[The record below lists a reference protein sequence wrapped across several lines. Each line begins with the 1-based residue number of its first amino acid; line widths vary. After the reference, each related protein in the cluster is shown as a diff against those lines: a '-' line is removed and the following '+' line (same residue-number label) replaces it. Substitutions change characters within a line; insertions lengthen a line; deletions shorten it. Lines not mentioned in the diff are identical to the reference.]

1 MRVRTTWGLCL
12 TLLFGCQNNRAP
24 IDPVGADAGA
34 RDAETA
40 KDAGFGDAAVAD
52 AQGGDGAVPDAGV
65 ELEDAAVPDAGTP
78 DAGADCIFGAPEPA
92 PRLDPRRGMP
102 AERLDRLTEC
112 LLDRP
117 ADADVLIDAFLA
129 EYRGYGGGAPYSA
142 AGEALLFFRGD
153 ATGLTVS
160 GSFDGWPEPG
170 IRTFSS
176 VAGTDLHVARIPIGR
191 GERHQYKLTRSGGGV
206 EWSTDPLNPWVV
218 WDGFDQMG
226 VGSFNNEIIGP
237 DHILSTSVIH
247 RFFVRDRDVFLQ
259 LPLAHFMSPPS
270 PLGVLYVSD
279 GNEMLTRAGMQ
290 AVVDQTIGAG
300 RASPVAVA
308 WVALPSQDVRRD
320 EYTYG
325 TPTANGDAYVAMLA
339 DEIAPV
345 VEAGLTLA
353 PMPENRGVGGASLG
367 GLISFHAAW
376 SRPDVFRLVG
386 AQSASLFWNDEEMID
401 RVDLSPVLPIRV
413 YLDSGSPNDNMTV
426 NQLMADVLQA
436 KGYDYLHVIEPGAA
450 HDWAFWAGR
459 FDELLEFLYP

>member
-1 MRVRTTWGLCL
+1 M
-12 TLLFGCQNNRAP
+12 LLVGCDSDRRKPVAP
-24 IDPVGADAGA
+24 VAPDAEA
-34 RDAETA
+34 RDAGVA
-40 KDAGFGDAAVAD
+40 ADALPVDAAEPD
-52 AQGGDGAVPDAGV
+52 AAEPDATTPDGGHEDPDAGS
-65 ELEDAAVPDAGTP
+65 ADAGTP
-78 DAGADCIFGAPEPA
+78 DAGADCVFGAPEPA
-92 PRLDPRRGMP
+92 PRLDPRHGMP
-102 AERLDRLTEC
+102 AERLERLIEC
-112 LLDRP
+112 LAVHP
-117 ADADVLIDAFLA
+117 AQGSALVDDFLA
-129 EYRGYGGGAPYSA
+129 EHRGYGGGAPYSA

-153 ATGLTVS
+153 GSGLTVS

-170 IRTFSS
+170 VRAFTQ
-176 VAGTDLHVARIPIGR
+176 VGATDLHVARIPIGR
-191 GERHQYKLTRSGGGV
+191 SERHQYKLTRVGSGV
-206 EWSTDPLNPWVV
+206 EWSTHGMNPWVV

-237 DHILSTSVIH
+237 EHVPTTSAIH
-247 RFFVRDRDVFLQ
+247 RFFIRDRDVFLQ
-259 LPLAHFMSPPS
+259 LPLAHFSTPS
-270 PLGVLYVSD
+270 QPLGVLYVSD

-290 AVVDQTIGAG
+290 AVVDQTIASG

-325 TPTANGDAYVAMLA
+325 TPTANGDVYVAMLA
-339 DEIAPV
+339 GEIAPV

-353 PMPENRGVGGASLG
+353 PMPDNRGIGGASLG

-401 RVDLSPVLPIRV
+401 RVDLSPMLPIRV

-436 KGYDYLHVIEPGAA
+436 RGYDYLHVIEPGAA
-450 HDWAFWAGR
+450 HEWGFWAGR